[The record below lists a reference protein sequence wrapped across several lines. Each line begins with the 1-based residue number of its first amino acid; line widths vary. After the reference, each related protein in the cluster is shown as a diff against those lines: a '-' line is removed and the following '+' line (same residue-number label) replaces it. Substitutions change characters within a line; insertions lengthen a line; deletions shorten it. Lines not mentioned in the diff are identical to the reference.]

1 MRTRPGRCTIGAV
14 SGEPP
19 PKVCRVEQAL
29 GRTEICPEGACP
41 FWSSGSASWSGHCV
55 FERLDLR
62 GREALVE
69 WLHKLRAE
77 LGDDG
82 PEPTRAERF
91 RGPNE
96 ARAD

>member
-1 MRTRPGRCTIGAV
+1 
-14 SGEPP
+14 
-19 PKVCRVEQAL
+19 
-29 GRTEICPEGACP
+29 
-41 FWSSGSASWSGHCV
+41 V

-82 PEPTRAERF
+82 PEPTRAELF